1 MFNLKIRNMKR
12 ILTVTLVL
20 ALTAFIFSS
29 CSKDKKENEELKT
42 LEGTEWGTN
51 GEFTDTD
58 GSKHQV
64 KLNFIDGKSFTLSH
78 IVDNGPVGPIT
89 HTFTGDYV
97 YEKPNITLN
106 ALDLN
111 DRPYT
116 FKGTIEGKTMTI
128 KLSRTFVLNMQ

>member
-1 MFNLKIRNMKR
+1 MKK

-20 ALTAFIFSS
+20 ALVAFVFSS

-78 IVDNGPVGPIT
+78 IIDYDGSPIT

-106 ALDLN
+106 AELVPSGE
-111 DRPYT
+111 PYT

-128 KLSRTFVLNMQ
+128 ELSRTFVINMK